1 MNAMLL
7 NKQMFVSALAKMAK
21 TVELAGENQRFSC
34 EHVKPFLK
42 TLVGHSRQ
50 QKVMALAWKLYK
62 GSRMRGQTFDRK
74 RFALYVACA
83 HSEVSHENAPPK
95 TFRCKKSA
103 LSGLIVPANRKDR
116 MRPRNQKHNIT

>member
-7 NKQMFVSALAKMAK
+7 NKQMFVSVLANMAK
-21 TVELAGENQRFSC
+21 TVELAGETQRFSC
-34 EHVKPFLK
+34 EYVKPYLK
-42 TLVGHSRQ
+42 TIVGHSRQ

-62 GSRMRGQTFDRK
+62 ASPMRGQTFDRK

-95 TFRCKKSA
+95 T
-103 LSGLIVPANRKDR
+103 LSLKEVRFIGSDCASEPES
-116 MRPRNQKHNIT
+116 